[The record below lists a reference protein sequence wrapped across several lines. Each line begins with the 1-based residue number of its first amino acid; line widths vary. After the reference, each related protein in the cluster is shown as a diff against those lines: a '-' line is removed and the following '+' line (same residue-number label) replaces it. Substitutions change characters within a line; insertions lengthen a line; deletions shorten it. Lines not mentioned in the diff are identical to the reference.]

1 MNIVNRPAALLFLM
15 LLAACQQEKA
25 SPAPRAKK
33 PLETRLQATLQL
45 PNDDGRVYVI
55 ESPADDF
62 GFEVNSCML
71 HVKGNAST
79 MACTPPKMKL
89 PLVSDENS

>member
-1 MNIVNRPAALLFLM
+1 MKRIAVLALIFFAAG
-15 LLAACQQEKA
+15 CQKHET
-25 SPAPRAKK
+25 SHNKK
-33 PLETRLQATLQL
+33 PRSPVEAKLAGTVQL

-71 HVKGNAST
+71 HVKGNSSS
-79 MACTPPKMKL
+79 MSCTPPKMKL
-89 PLVSDENS
+89 PESPE